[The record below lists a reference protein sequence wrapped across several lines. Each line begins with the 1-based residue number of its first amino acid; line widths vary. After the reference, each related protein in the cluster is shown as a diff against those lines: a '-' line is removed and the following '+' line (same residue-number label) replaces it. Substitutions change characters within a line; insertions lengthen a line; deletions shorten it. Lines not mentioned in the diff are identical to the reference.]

1 MKEVKKGFVLF
12 TALTIF
18 GVCVG
23 CTAEPKNTEQPV
35 AEAEVAGQP
44 SDENLLDFHFDT
56 NGDVIV
62 DNQLVEDILYSQSDE
77 RLNGAHVDLNYSL
90 KVDGNKIPMIIRM
103 DPIGTK
109 YKFAEEEGEIVVRDK
124 ESNDPLFMGR
134 LCHKADVEKIVFEDL
149 LSLWYPISDE
159 SQYFLSEGNVNG
171 NDVLLFLRSKES
183 LENGAE
189 ADFLVVHIAESDQ
202 YVYFNPYG
210 DPLTTIDILGRMK
223 LFVGEEAPTENFDMS
238 IINQENWEEMC
249 QKETSYQDMFLSLNS
264 NE

>member
-1 MKEVKKGFVLF
+1 MKEVRKGFVLF

-35 AEAEVAGQP
+35 AETEVAEQP

-62 DNQLVEDILYSQSDE
+62 DSKMVEDILYSQSDE
-77 RLNGAHVDLNYSL
+77 RLNGAHVDLTYSL
-90 KVDGNKIPMIIRM
+90 KVGEDKVPMILRM
-103 DPIGTK
+103 DPIGTR

-124 ESNDPLFMGR
+124 ENNDSPLFMGR
-134 LCHKADVEKIVFEDL
+134 LCHKADVESIVFDGL

-183 LENGAE
+183 LENGVE
-189 ADFLVVHIAESDQ
+189 ADFLVIHIANTDQ
-202 YVYFNPYG
+202 YIYINPLG
-210 DPLTTIDILGRMK
+210 DALTTIDILGRLKM
-223 LFVGEEAPTENFDMS
+223 FVGEEAPEENFDMD
-238 IINQENWEEMC
+238 IVDQENWEELC
-249 QKETSYQDMFLSLNS
+249 QKETVYQEMFLNLK
-264 NE
+264 